1 MGGIPLH
8 SWRRAPGVGASRRP
22 AVSKRGLRALG
33 IREMACDGPA
43 SASPLWPR
51 VAPEPCLLTVFHCC
65 NFSSSRIMPG
75 SQGLVLSSG
84 TCVTGHHCTERGR
97 AAARPA
103 GQADWGDDVLELSG
117 ATAVPVLT
125 RDARRVSAA
134 VWDTL
139 YKLAP
144 FILVNRTMRKALPL
158 LPSLQRNRN
167 TKRFISS

>member
-1 MGGIPLH
+1 
-8 SWRRAPGVGASRRP
+8 
-22 AVSKRGLRALG
+22 
-33 IREMACDGPA
+33 
-43 SASPLWPR
+43 
-51 VAPEPCLLTVFHCC
+51 
-65 NFSSSRIMPG
+65 MPG
-75 SQGLVLSSG
+75 SQGLVLSSE